1 MNRVGLCRQ
10 DSLRFFLRD
19 RGGKRLMR
27 YGNMRR
33 NIRDHFHSAMNILI
47 QEVSAELR
55 VKNATHKKNECN
67 DQQNRDERDKQVA
80 NNQAVAQTPEQ
91 AISPPTEEADEE
103 IYAGQDSQILQEA
116 EHAPRGVE
124 KRKNQSGG
132 GSYRRNEIEP
142 RKAMPDFFEAGAE
155 RCHRTMNGNN
165 TLPEVPSSAEVK
177 GGGGIGT

>member
-1 MNRVGLCRQ
+1 MNRVGLRRQ
-10 DSLRFFLRD
+10 DSFRFFLRD

-27 YGNMRR
+27 YGNVCR

-55 VKNATHKKNECN
+55 VKNATHKKNERHY
-67 DQQNRDERDKQVA
+67 QQNRDERDEQIG
-80 NNQAVAQTPEQ
+80 NDQAVAQTPEQ

-103 IYAGQDSQILQEA
+103 IYPGKDSQILQKA
-116 EHAPRGVE
+116 EQAPGCVE
-124 KRKNQSGG
+124 KGKNQSGG
-132 GSYRRNEIEP
+132 SSCGRNEIEP

-155 RCHRTMNGNN
+155 GCHRTMNGNN

>member
-47 QEVSAELR
+47 QEVSAKLR
-55 VKNATHKKNECN
+55 VKNATHKKNERHY
-67 DQQNRDERDKQVA
+67 QQNRDERD
-80 NNQAVAQTPEQ
+80 EQ
-91 AISPPTEEADEE
+91 IGNEQADEE
-103 IYAGQDSQILQEA
+103 IYPDKDSQILQKA
-116 EHAPRGVE
+116 EHAPGGVE

-132 GSYRRNEIEP
+132 SSCGRNEIEP
-142 RKAMPDFFEAGAE
+142 RKAMPDLFEAGAE
-155 RCHRTMNGNN
+155 GYHRTMKTILYLNLRTECSGS
-165 TLPEVPSSAEVK
+165 T
-177 GGGGIGT
+177 